1 MLEITFYGESF
12 LGKARAVGFCC
23 VTERTEGQP
32 AVSWAEQ
39 RIPSGCI

>member
-23 VTERTEGQP
+23 VTELMEGQP
-32 AVSWAEQ
+32 AVS
-39 RIPSGCI
+39 

>member
-12 LGKARAVGFCC
+12 LGNARAVGLRC

-32 AVSWAEQ
+32 AVS
-39 RIPSGCI
+39 